1 MLIKA
6 KSSFN
11 IWVFVSVIMTTCFSC
26 AIKSGSV
33 VTLYLVR
40 HAERPSG
47 VDSLNDLGMKRA
59 MELAKALEHAG
70 INAIY
75 VSDTRRAEQTAQ
87 PLSDKIHVAVSQYKS
102 AEKNEILG
110 KLKAHPAGDRILVVG
125 HSNNLPFI
133 LKGLGVSRDTAWLPH
148 DQYDDLFQVLMYR
161 RGKNQLNHLK
171 YGKP

>member
-1 MLIKA
+1 MLFKA
-6 KSSFN
+6 KSSLN
-11 IWVFVSVIMTTCFSC
+11 IWVFVSIILTTCFSC
-26 AIKSGSV
+26 ATKPGTA

-47 VDSLNDLGMKRA
+47 VDSLNDVGKKRA
-59 MELAKALEHAG
+59 MELANTLEHAG

-87 PLSDKIHVAVSQYKS
+87 PLSGKIHVAFSHYK
-102 AEKNEILG
+102 AAQKEEILT
-110 KLKAHPAGDRILVVG
+110 KLKAHPDGDRILVVG

-133 LKGLGVSRDTAWLPH
+133 LNGLGVSKDTTWLPH

-161 RGKNQLNHLK
+161 KGKNQLNHLK